1 MGIFDDVRSGLA
13 PAVEELR
20 ESWDRAYPEPLR
32 GRELAIEAATAAAFL
47 AVAVAMAVLVPAGR
61 AFDAP
66 LALALVATY
75 ALLAR
80 VRFPI
85 GYGFTIPTQVVLV
98 PMLFLVPLGSV
109 PLLVAAGMVLGSLP
123 DYIRRERHPN
133 HALAAVADAWHSVG
147 PAAVLAA
154 AGTAAPELGAWP
166 VLLAALVA
174 QVVTDNGVATLRD
187 WAGLGISPKLQPELF
202 GWVTLVDVLLSPV
215 GLLAAMAAAVEPYAV
230 LLVLP
235 LAGLLFV
242 FSLERGARVRQA
254 IELSRAYRGTTLLL
268 SDVLEADDEYTGV
281 HSRGVVSLSIAVAD
295 EMGLNSADRRDVE
308 FGALLHDVGKIA
320 VPKEIINKPGPLTED
335 EWVVIKTHTIEG
347 QRMLDRVGGL
357 LSRVG
362 RIVRSSHEKWDGT
375 GYPDGLV
382 GDQIPVGS
390 AIVCCCDAFNA
401 MTTDR
406 SYRDAMPL
414 DEAIEE
420 LEANSGTQFNPAVVE
435 ALLRVLNEDPLTAGA
450 RGPRAVAAA

>member
-1 MGIFDDVRSGLA
+1 VGRLRHLA
-13 PAVEELR
+13 
-20 ESWDRAYPEPLR
+20 
-32 GRELAIEAATAAAFL
+32 
-47 AVAVAMAVLVPAGR
+47 
-61 AFDAP
+61 
-66 LALALVATY
+66 
-75 ALLAR
+75 
-80 VRFPI
+80 
-85 GYGFTIPTQVVLV
+85 
-98 PMLFLVPLGSV
+98 
-109 PLLVAAGMVLGSLP
+109 
-123 DYIRRERHPN
+123 
-133 HALAAVADAWHSVG
+133 
-147 PAAVLAA
+147 
-154 AGTAAPELGAWP
+154 
-166 VLLAALVA
+166 
-174 QVVTDNGVATLRD
+174 
-187 WAGLGISPKLQPELF
+187 KLQPSLF

-215 GLLAAMAAAVEPYAV
+215 GLLAAMAAVSEPYAV

-235 LAGLLFV
+235 LAALLFV
-242 FSLERGARVRQA
+242 FALERGARMRQA

-268 SDVLEADDEYTGV
+268 SDVLGADDEYTGF

-295 EMGLNSADRRDVE
+295 AMGLDSADRRNVE

-357 LSRVG
+357 LSQVG

-382 GDQIPVGS
+382 GDQIPVGA

-406 SYRDAMPL
+406 SYRDAMQL

-420 LEANSGTQFNPAVVE
+420 IQANSGTQFSPAVVE
-435 ALLRVLNEDPLTAGA
+435 ALLGVLQEDPLTAGA
-450 RGPRAVAAA
+450 RGPRAVTPA